1 MIDIKFIRENADFF
15 DEAMVRRGHEP
26 VSAAVLKMDIQKR
39 ALQTHVQDLQAQ
51 RNEVAKQMGMA
62 HKNGDDAQP
71 LMEKGLLLKNELQA
85 LEEKIKNQEAE
96 LNDVLARLPNIPAED
111 VPVGENETHN
121 EEVLRWGTP
130 KEQTFPFKEHFLLGE
145 DLGLMDFEK
154 AADLSGARFVVLRG
168 VLAKMER
175 ALANFMLDIHTQEFG
190 YEECYVPL
198 LVKSETMYGTGQLPK
213 FEEDFFKTVDGRWLI
228 PTAEA
233 PLTNLV
239 AGEILDEAVLP
250 KRFVAYTPCF
260 RSEAGSAGR
269 DTRGMLRQHQFG
281 KVELVSITHPDN
293 SLEELDRMVLAAQ
306 TVLQRLDLPYKLM
319 KLSTGDMGVC
329 AAKTYDLEVWMP
341 GQKTYREIS
350 SCSVC
355 MEYQARRMNARF
367 RSKNHEGKKEKPRFV
382 HTLNG
387 SGVAVGRALIAVI
400 ENYQQPDG
408 SIRVPDALVPYMNGI
423 RHISIRE
430 G

>member
-15 DEAMVRRGHEP
+15 DEAMIRRGHEP

-269 DTRGMLRQHQFG
+269 DTKGMLRQHQFG
-281 KVELVSITHPDN
+281 KVELVSITHPDS